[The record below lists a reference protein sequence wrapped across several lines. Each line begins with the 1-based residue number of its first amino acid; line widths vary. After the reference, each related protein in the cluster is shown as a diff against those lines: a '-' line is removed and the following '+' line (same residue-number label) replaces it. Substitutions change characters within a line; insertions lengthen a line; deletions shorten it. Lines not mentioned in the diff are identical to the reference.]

1 MSRAEPTEG
10 EWAYERGTIRTTRAD
25 GLGRNIAETIRGSSC
40 GPSGSFH
47 VGREEADA
55 NGRLFAASKD
65 LLAACEAALK
75 WATYWDT
82 NEQAKRDADTIRA
95 AIAKAKGEP

>member
-1 MSRAEPTEG
+1 MSRAEPTAG
-10 EWAYERGTIRTTRAD
+10 EWTARAPRGGRGGALCDADVTSNGRVIGRAFGD
-25 GLGRNIAETIRGSSC
+25 DAAEAS
-40 GPSGSFH
+40 
-47 VGREEADA
+47 A
-55 NGRLFAASKD
+55 NARLFAASKD

>member
-1 MSRAEPTEG
+1 MSRAEPTAGGWKADQLNVDAYVNGVPTWLGSAEEG
-10 EWAYERGTIRTTRAD
+10 D
-25 GLGRNIAETIRGSSC
+25 V
-40 GPSGSFH
+40 PH
-47 VGREEADA
+47 REAKA
-55 NGRLFAASKD
+55 NARLFAASKD

>member
-1 MSRAEPTEG
+1 MSRAEPTAG
-10 EWAYERGTIRTTRAD
+10 EWHLIAD
-25 GLGRNIAETIRGSSC
+25 GIGDRVGAGKETIGEAMWL
-40 GPSGSFH
+40 GPN
-47 VGREEADA
+47 RDTEMCA
-55 NGRLFAASKD
+55 NARLFAASKD